1 MARWTVSVMMPR
13 KYPSRSPKA
22 TERGILRPGGK
33 QMTYTAP
40 LADMRFAL
48 REVAG
53 LQQIAA
59 LPGYEHA
66 TDDTIDAVLEE
77 AAKLAGNGLA
87 PLNREG
93 DKAGAKLENGVVR
106 TAPGFAG
113 LYKEFVD
120 GGWNSLPFDPEFG
133 GQGMPWLLAATVQ
146 EMWQAAN
153 MGFGLVLLLN
163 QGAIDAI
170 HHHGSAEQKATFLPR
185 MISGEWT
192 GTMNLTEPQAGSDLA
207 QLKTRAARSGDH
219 YLVSGQKIFI
229 TYGEHDMAENIVH
242 LVLARTPDAQAGVR
256 GISLFIVP
264 KFLVGADGKPAK
276 RNDLRCVSLEH
287 KLGIHASPTCVMS
300 FGDDGGAVGYLVGE
314 EGRGL
319 SYMFTMMNNARLAVG
334 IQGLAIAE
342 RAYQQAAAFAK
353 TRVQSKDDASDK
365 PQPVPIVHHAD
376 VRRMLMT
383 MRAQIEA
390 MRALG
395 YYTAAGID
403 GALKHPDRD
412 SARKIQDR
420 VDLLIPIVKAWFTD
434 LGNEIA
440 SLGVQIHGGMGF
452 IEETGAAQHL
462 RDARILPI
470 YEGTNGIQARDLV
483 GRKVAKDGGET
494 MLALVAEMRA
504 TAEEMKASP
513 GDDLAAIRGA
523 LQVAADALEDATRWV
538 AQSVKADL
546 VAALAGSVPFLR
558 LAGTALGGWLLAR
571 SALAAQGKLAGRDG
585 DPAFLEAKVVTA
597 RFYAEVILPPAL
609 AQLGPLKAAGRTVF
623 ALEESQL

>member
-1 MARWTVSVMMPR
+1 
-13 KYPSRSPKA
+13 
-22 TERGILRPGGK
+22 
-33 QMTYTAP
+33 MTYTAP

-53 LQQIAA
+53 LSGVAA

-87 PLNREG
+87 PLNRDG
-93 DKAGAKLENGVVR
+93 DKVGAKLENGVVR
-106 TAPGFAG
+106 TAPGFAAI
-113 LYKEFVD
+113 YKEFVE

-133 GQGMPWLLAATVQ
+133 GQGMPWLLATAVQ

-170 HHHGSAEQKATFLPR
+170 HHHGSEEQKATYLPK

-192 GTMNLTEPQAGSDLA
+192 GTMNLTEPQAGSDLG
-207 QLKTRAARSGDH
+207 QLKSRAVKNGDH
-219 YLVSGQKIFI
+219 YLVTGQKIYI

-242 LVLARTPDAQAGVR
+242 LVLARTPDAPAGVR

-264 KFLVGADGKPAK
+264 KFLVGADGSLGK

-319 SYMFTMMNNARLAVG
+319 SYMFTMMNNARLSVG

-342 RAYQQAAAFAK
+342 RAYQQAAAFAR
-353 TRVQSKDDASDK
+353 TRVQSKDDGSAAPAS
-365 PQPVPIVHHAD
+365 VSIVHHAD
-376 VRRMLMT
+376 VRRMLMS

-403 GALKHPDRD
+403 GALKQSDK
-412 SARKIQDR
+412 AAGRKIQDR

-440 SLGVQIHGGMGF
+440 STGVQIHGGMGF
-452 IEETGAAQHL
+452 IEDTGAAQHL

-504 TAEEMKASP
+504 TAEEMRAAP
-513 GDDLAAIRGA
+513 GDDIEAIRAGLVA
-523 LQVAADALEDATRWV
+523 AADALEDATRWV
-538 AQSVKADL
+538 AQSVKAEL
-546 VAALAGSVPFLR
+546 VSALAGSVPFLR
-558 LAGTALGGWLLAR
+558 LAGTALGAWLLAR
-571 SALAAQGKLAGRDG
+571 SALVAQTRLGQRDG
-585 DPAFLEAKVVTA
+585 DPAFLEAKLVTA

-623 ALEESQL
+623 VLSEEQF

>member
-1 MARWTVSVMMPR
+1 
-13 KYPSRSPKA
+13 
-22 TERGILRPGGK
+22 
-33 QMTYTAP
+33 MTYAAP

-48 REVAG
+48 RELAD
-53 LQQIAA
+53 LQQVAA

-66 TDDTIDAVLEE
+66 TDDTVDAVLEE

-93 DKAGAKLENGVVR
+93 DKVGAKLENGVVR
-106 TAPGFAG
+106 TAPGFAAI
-113 LYKEFVD
+113 YKEFVS

-170 HHHGSAEQKATFLPR
+170 HHHGSAKQKAVYLPK

-192 GTMNLTEPQAGSDLA
+192 GTMNLTEPQAGSDLG
-207 QLKTRAARSGDH
+207 QLKSRAVKNGDH
-219 YLVSGQKIFI
+219 YLVTGQKIFI

-242 LVLARTPDAQAGVR
+242 LVLARTPDAPAGVR

-264 KFLVGADGKPAK
+264 KFLAGADGEPGK

-319 SYMFTMMNNARLAVG
+319 SYMFTMMNNARLSVG

-342 RAYQQAAAFAK
+342 RAYQQAASFAK
-353 TRVQSKDDASDK
+353 TRVQSKDDGSPK
-365 PQPVPIVHHAD
+365 PEPVSIIHHAD

-403 GALKHPDRD
+403 GALKHPDKET
-412 SARKIQDR
+412 ARKTQDR

-440 SLGVQIHGGMGF
+440 STGVQVHGGMGF

-504 TAEEMKASP
+504 LAEEMKAAP
-513 GDDLAAIRGA
+513 GDDLAVVRAA
-523 LQVAADALEDATRWV
+523 VLASADALEDATKWV
-538 AQSVKADL
+538 AQSVKAEL
-546 VAALAGSVPFLR
+546 AAALAGSVPFLR

-571 SALAAQGKLAGRDG
+571 GALVAQARLAARDG
-585 DPAFLEAKVVTA
+585 DPAFLEAKLVTA
-597 RFYAEVILPPAL
+597 RFYAEVVLPPAL
-609 AQLGPLKAAGRTVF
+609 AELGPLKAAGRTVF
-623 ALEESQL
+623 ALTEAQL

>member
-1 MARWTVSVMMPR
+1 
-13 KYPSRSPKA
+13 
-22 TERGILRPGGK
+22 
-33 QMTYTAP
+33 MTYTAP
-40 LADMRFAL
+40 LDDMRFAL

-53 LQQIAA
+53 LGRVAT

-93 DKAGAKLENGVVR
+93 DKVGAKLENGVVR
-106 TAPGFAG
+106 TAPGFAAI
-113 LYKEFVD
+113 YKEFVE

-133 GQGMPWLLAATVQ
+133 GQGMPWLLAASVQ

-170 HHHGSAEQKATFLPR
+170 HHHGSAEQKATWLPK

-192 GTMNLTEPQAGSDLA
+192 GTMNLTEPQAGSDLG
-207 QLKTRAARSGDH
+207 QLKSRAVKDGDH
-219 YLVSGQKIFI
+219 YLITGQKIFI
-229 TYGEHDMAENIVH
+229 TYGEHDMTENIVH
-242 LVLARTPDAQAGVR
+242 LVLARTPDAPAGVR

-264 KFLVGADGKPAK
+264 KFLVGADGKLGR

-300 FGDDGGAVGYLVGE
+300 YGDDGGAVGYLVGE

-319 SYMFTMMNNARLAVG
+319 SYMFTMMNNARLSVG

-342 RAYQQAAAFAK
+342 RAYQQAAAFARA
-353 TRVQSKDDASDK
+353 RVQSKDDGSPDAK
-365 PQPVPIVHHAD
+365 PVSIVHHAD
-376 VRRMLMT
+376 VRRMLMS

-403 GALKHPDRD
+403 AASRHPDKEA
-412 SARKIQDR
+412 ARRTQDR
-420 VDLLIPIVKAWFTD
+420 VDLLIPVVKAWFTD

-440 SLGVQIHGGMGF
+440 SMGVQIHGGMGF

-494 MLALVAEMRA
+494 MLGLVAEMRA
-504 TAEEMKASP
+504 LAGELKAAP
-513 GDDLAAIRGA
+513 GDDLATIAA
-523 LQVAADALEDATRWV
+523 SLATAADALEEATRWV

-558 LAGTALGGWLLAR
+558 LAGTALGGWLLAKG
-571 SALAAQGKLAGRDG
+571 ALVAQGKLATRDG
-585 DPAFLEAKVVTA
+585 DPAFLEAKIVTA

-609 AQLGPLKAAGRTVF
+609 AQLGPLKAAGRTVL
-623 ALEESQL
+623 ALKEEQFF

>member
-1 MARWTVSVMMPR
+1 
-13 KYPSRSPKA
+13 
-22 TERGILRPGGK
+22 
-33 QMTYTAP
+33 MTYSAP
-40 LADMRFAL
+40 LADIRFAL

-53 LQQIAA
+53 LAGVSA

-66 TDDTIDAVLEE
+66 TDDTVDAVLEE

-87 PLNREG
+87 PLNRDG
-93 DKAGAKLENGVVR
+93 DKIGATLENGVVR

-113 LYKEFVD
+113 IYKEFVA

-133 GQGMPWLLAATVQ
+133 GQGMPWLLATSVQ

-170 HHHGSAEQKATFLPR
+170 HHHGSPEQRATYLPR

-192 GTMNLTEPQAGSDLA
+192 GTMNLTEPQAGSDLG
-207 QLKTRAARSGDH
+207 QLKSRAVREGDH
-219 YLVSGQKIFI
+219 YLITGQKIFI
-229 TYGEHDMAENIVH
+229 TYGDHDMAENIVH
-242 LVLARTPDAQAGVR
+242 LVLARTPDAPAGVR

-264 KFLVGADGKPAK
+264 KFLVGADGAPGK
-276 RNDLRCVSLEH
+276 RNDLHCVSLEH

-300 FGDDGGAVGYLVGE
+300 FGDDGGAVGHLVGE

-319 SYMFTMMNNARLAVG
+319 SYMFTMMNNARLSVG

-342 RAYQQAAAFAK
+342 RAYQQAAAFAR
-353 TRVQSKDDASDK
+353 TRVQSKDDGSPRPESVA
-365 PQPVPIVHHAD
+365 IIHHAD

-403 GALKHPDRD
+403 GALKHPDKEA
-412 SARKIQDR
+412 ARKIQDR

-440 SLGVQIHGGMGF
+440 STGVQIHGGMGF

-504 TAEEMKASP
+504 VAEEMKAAP
-513 GDDLAAIRGA
+513 GDDLAAIRTA
-523 LQVAADALEDATRWV
+523 VLASAEALEDATKWV

-571 SALAAQGKLAGRDG
+571 SALVAQTRLATRDG
-585 DPAFLEAKVVTA
+585 DPAFLEAKLITA
-597 RFYAEVILPPAL
+597 RFYAEVVLPPAL

-623 ALEESQL
+623 ALREDQF

>member
-1 MARWTVSVMMPR
+1 
-13 KYPSRSPKA
+13 
-22 TERGILRPGGK
+22 
-33 QMTYTAP
+33 MTYTAP

-53 LQQIAA
+53 LQHVAS

-66 TDDTIDAVLEE
+66 TDDTVDAVLEE

-87 PLNREG
+87 PLNRDG
-93 DKAGAKLENGVVR
+93 DKVGARLENGVVR

-113 LYKEFVD
+113 IYKEFVD

-170 HHHGSAEQKATFLPR
+170 HHHGSAEQKARYLPK

-207 QLKTRAARSGDH
+207 QLRCRAVREGEH
-219 YLVSGQKIFI
+219 YRITGQKIFI

-242 LVLARTPDAQAGVR
+242 LVLARTPDAPAGVR

-264 KFLVGADGKPAK
+264 KFLPEADGKPGK

-300 FGDDGGAVGYLVGE
+300 FGDDGGANGYLVGE

-319 SYMFTMMNNARLAVG
+319 SYMFTMMNNARLSVG

-353 TRVQSKDDASDK
+353 TRVQSKDDGSARSE
-365 PQPVPIVHHAD
+365 PVSIIHHAD
-376 VRRMLMT
+376 IRRMLMT

-403 GALKHPDRD
+403 SALKHPDREQ
-412 SARKIQDR
+412 ARRTQDR

-440 SLGVQIHGGMGF
+440 SIGVQVHGGMGF

-483 GRKVAKDGGET
+483 GRKIAKDGGET
-494 MLALVAEMRA
+494 MLGLVAEMRA
-504 TAEEMKASP
+504 LAREMAGAP
-513 GDDLAAIRGA
+513 GDDLAAIRDA
-523 LQVAADALEDATRWV
+523 LAASADALEDATQWV
-538 AQSVKADL
+538 AQSVKGEL

-571 SALAAQGKLAGRDG
+571 SALAAQARLASRDG
-585 DPAFLEAKVVTA
+585 DPAFLEAKLVTA
-597 RFYAEVILPPAL
+597 RFYAEVVLPPAL

-623 ALEESQL
+623 ALTEAQL

>member
-1 MARWTVSVMMPR
+1 MG
-13 KYPSRSPKA
+13 
-22 TERGILRPGGK
+22 ERGWGVG
-33 QMTYTAP
+33 
-40 LADMRFAL
+40 
-48 REVAG
+48 EGAG
-53 LQQIAA
+53 LGRFST

-66 TDDTIDAVLEE
+66 TDDTVDAVLEE

-87 PLNREG
+87 PLNRDG
-93 DKAGAKLENGVVR
+93 DKVGAKLENGIVR

-113 LYKEFVD
+113 IYKEFVT

-133 GQGMPWLLAATVQ
+133 GQGMPWLLATSVQ

-170 HHHGSAEQKATFLPR
+170 HHHGSPEQRTTYLPK

-192 GTMNLTEPQAGSDLA
+192 GTMNLTEPQAGSDLG
-207 QLKTRAARSGDH
+207 QLKSRAVRNGNH
-219 YLVSGQKIFI
+219 YLVTGQKIFI
-229 TYGEHDMAENIVH
+229 TYGEHDLTENIVH
-242 LVLARTPDAQAGVR
+242 LVLARTPDAPAGVR

-264 KFLVGADGKPAK
+264 KFLVDADGVPGK

-319 SYMFTMMNNARLAVG
+319 SYMFTMMNNARLSVG

-342 RAYQQAAAFAK
+342 RAYQQAAAFAR
-353 TRVQSKDDASDK
+353 TRVQSKDDGSPK
-365 PQPVPIVHHAD
+365 PESVAIVHHAD

-403 GALKHPDRD
+403 GALKHPDKET
-412 SARKIQDR
+412 ARKTQDR

-440 SLGVQIHGGMGF
+440 STGVQIHGGMGF

-504 TAEEMKASP
+504 LAEEMKAAP
-513 GDDLAAIRGA
+513 GDDLAAIRAGV
-523 LQVAADALEDATRWV
+523 LAAMEALEDATKWV

-546 VAALAGSVPFLR
+546 VTALAGSVPFLR

-571 SALAAQGKLAGRDG
+571 SALVAQTRLATRDG
-585 DPAFLEAKVVTA
+585 DPAFLEAKLITA
-597 RFYAEVILPPAL
+597 RFYAEVVLPPAL

-623 ALEESQL
+623 ALKEDQF

>member
-1 MARWTVSVMMPR
+1 
-13 KYPSRSPKA
+13 
-22 TERGILRPGGK
+22 
-33 QMTYTAP
+33 MTYTAP

-53 LQQIAA
+53 LQQVAT

-93 DKAGAKLENGVVR
+93 DKVGARLENGVVR

-113 LYKEFVD
+113 IYKEFVD
-120 GGWNSLPFDPEFG
+120 GGWNSLPFDPEYG

-170 HHHGSAEQKATFLPR
+170 HHHGSDEQKSTWLPR

-207 QLKTRAARSGDH
+207 QLKTQAVKKGDH
-219 YLVSGQKIFI
+219 YLVTGQKIFI
-229 TYGEHDMAENIVH
+229 TYGDHDMAENIVH
-242 LVLARTPDAQAGVR
+242 LVLARTPDAPPGVR

-264 KFLVGADGKPAK
+264 KFLLGPDGKPGK
-276 RNDLRCVSLEH
+276 RNDLRCISLEH

-319 SYMFTMMNNARLAVG
+319 GYMFTMMNNARLSVG

-342 RAYQQAAAFAK
+342 RAYQQAVAFAK
-353 TRVQSKDDASDK
+353 TRVQSKDDGSAK
-365 PQPVPIVHHAD
+365 PQPVAIVQHAD
-376 VRRMLMT
+376 VRRMLMS

-403 GALKHPDRD
+403 GALKTADREA
-412 SARKIQDR
+412 ARRTQDR

-440 SLGVQIHGGMGF
+440 STGVQIHGGMGF
-452 IEETGAAQHL
+452 VEETGAAQHL

-504 TAEEMKASP
+504 TAAEMKAAP
-513 GDDLAAIRGA
+513 GDDLAAIRAGLEA
-523 LQVAADALEDATRWV
+523 SADALEDATRWV
-538 AQSVKADL
+538 AGSVKAHL
-546 VAALAGSVPFLR
+546 VDALAGSVPFLR

-571 SALAAQGKLAGRDG
+571 GALAAQARLAARDG
-585 DPAFLEAKVVTA
+585 DPAFLEAKIVTA

-623 ALEESQL
+623 ALPEAML

>member
-1 MARWTVSVMMPR
+1 
-13 KYPSRSPKA
+13 
-22 TERGILRPGGK
+22 
-33 QMTYTAP
+33 MTYTAP

-53 LQQIAA
+53 LSGVAA

-77 AAKLAGNGLA
+77 AGKLAGNGLA

-93 DKAGAKLENGVVR
+93 DKVGARLENGVVR
-106 TAPGFAG
+106 TAPGFAAI
-113 LYKEFVD
+113 YKEFVG

-133 GQGMPWLLAATVQ
+133 GQGMPWLLATAVQ

-170 HHHGSAEQKATFLPR
+170 HHHGSEEQKAAYLPK

-192 GTMNLTEPQAGSDLA
+192 GTMNLTEPQAGSDLG
-207 QLKTRAARSGDH
+207 QLKSRAVKSGDH
-219 YLVSGQKIFI
+219 YLVSGQKIYI

-242 LVLARTPDAQAGVR
+242 LVLARTPDAPAGVR

-264 KFLVGADGKPAK
+264 KYLPDADGKPGK

-319 SYMFTMMNNARLAVG
+319 SYMFTMMNNARLSVG

-342 RAYQQAAAFAK
+342 RAYQQAAAFAR
-353 TRVQSKDDASDK
+353 TRVQSKDDGSAK
-365 PQPVPIVHHAD
+365 PDSVAIVHHAD
-376 VRRMLMT
+376 VRRMLMS

-403 GALKHPDRD
+403 GALKQPDK
-412 SARKIQDR
+412 AAGRKIQDR

-440 SLGVQIHGGMGF
+440 STGVQIHGGMGF
-452 IEETGAAQHL
+452 IEDTGAAQHL

-504 TAEEMKASP
+504 TAEEMKAAP
-513 GDDLAAIRGA
+513 GDDIEAIYTGLVA
-523 LQVAADALEDATRWV
+523 AADALEDATKWV
-538 AQSVKADL
+538 AQSVKTEL
-546 VAALAGSVPFLR
+546 VSALAGSVPFLR

-571 SALAAQGKLAGRDG
+571 GALVAQTRLGQRDS
-585 DPAFLEAKVVTA
+585 DPDFLEAKLVTA

-623 ALEESQL
+623 VLSEEQF

>member
-1 MARWTVSVMMPR
+1 
-13 KYPSRSPKA
+13 
-22 TERGILRPGGK
+22 
-33 QMTYTAP
+33 MTYTAP

-48 REVAG
+48 RELAG
-53 LQQIAA
+53 LAGVAA

-87 PLNREG
+87 PLNRDG
-93 DKAGAKLENGVVR
+93 DKIGATLENGVVR
-106 TAPGFAG
+106 TAPGFAAI
-113 LYKEFVD
+113 YKEFVE
-120 GGWNSLPFDPEFG
+120 GGWNSLPFDPAFG
-133 GQGMPWLLAATVQ
+133 GQGMPWLLATTVQ

-170 HHHGSAEQKATFLPR
+170 HHHGSEAQKAAYLPK

-192 GTMNLTEPQAGSDLA
+192 GTMNLTEPQAGSDLG
-207 QLKTRAARSGDH
+207 QLKSRAVKDGDH
-219 YLVSGQKIFI
+219 YLVSGQKIYI

-242 LVLARTPDAQAGVR
+242 LVLARTPDAPAGVR

-264 KFLVGADGKPAK
+264 KYLPDADGKPGK

-319 SYMFTMMNNARLAVG
+319 SYMFTMMNNARLSVG

-342 RAYQQAAAFAK
+342 RAYQQAAAFARS
-353 TRVQSKDDASDK
+353 RVQSKDDGSTAPAS
-365 PQPVPIVHHAD
+365 VSIVHHAD
-376 VRRMLMT
+376 VRRMLMS

-403 GALKHPDRD
+403 GALKQPDKAAGR
-412 SARKIQDR
+412 RIQDR

-440 SLGVQIHGGMGF
+440 STGVQIHGGMGF
-452 IEETGAAQHL
+452 IEDTGAAQHL

-494 MLALVAEMRA
+494 MLALVADMRA
-504 TAEEMKASP
+504 TAQEMKAAP
-513 GDDLAAIRGA
+513 GDDIEAIRTGLMA
-523 LQVAADALEDATRWV
+523 AADALEDATEWV
-538 AQSVKADL
+538 AQSVKAEL
-546 VAALAGSVPFLR
+546 VNALAGSVPFLH

-571 SALAAQGKLAGRDG
+571 SALVAQKRLGERDG
-585 DPAFLEAKVVTA
+585 DPAFLEAKLVTA

-623 ALEESQL
+623 ALAEEQF

>member
-1 MARWTVSVMMPR
+1 
-13 KYPSRSPKA
+13 
-22 TERGILRPGGK
+22 
-33 QMTYTAP
+33 
-40 LADMRFAL
+40 MRFAL

-53 LQQIAA
+53 LSGVAA

-77 AAKLAGNGLA
+77 AGKLAGNGLA

-93 DKAGAKLENGVVR
+93 DKVGARLENGVVR
-106 TAPGFAG
+106 TAPGFATI
-113 LYKEFVD
+113 YKDFVE

-133 GQGMPWLLAATVQ
+133 GQGMPWLLATAVQ

-170 HHHGSAEQKATFLPR
+170 HHHGSEEQKAAYLPK

-192 GTMNLTEPQAGSDLA
+192 GTMNLTEPQAGSDLG
-207 QLKTRAARSGDH
+207 QLKSRAVKSGDH
-219 YLVSGQKIFI
+219 YLVSGQKIYI

-242 LVLARTPDAQAGVR
+242 LVLARTPDAPAGVR

-264 KFLVGADGKPAK
+264 KYLPDADGKPGK

-319 SYMFTMMNNARLAVG
+319 SYMFTMMNNARLSVG

-342 RAYQQAAAFAK
+342 RAYQQAAAFAR
-353 TRVQSKDDASDK
+353 TRVQSKDDGSAK
-365 PQPVPIVHHAD
+365 PDSVAIVHHAD
-376 VRRMLMT
+376 VRRMLMS

-403 GALKHPDRD
+403 GALKQPDK
-412 SARKIQDR
+412 AAGRKIQDR

-440 SLGVQIHGGMGF
+440 STGVQIHGGMGF
-452 IEETGAAQHL
+452 IEDTGAAQHL

-494 MLALVAEMRA
+494 MLALVADMRA
-504 TAEEMKASP
+504 TAEEMKAAP
-513 GDDLAAIRGA
+513 GDDIEAIRTGLVA
-523 LQVAADALEDATRWV
+523 AADALEDATKWV
-538 AQSVKADL
+538 AQSVKTEL
-546 VAALAGSVPFLR
+546 VSALAGSVPFLR

-571 SALAAQGKLAGRDG
+571 GALVAQTRLGQRDS
-585 DPAFLEAKVVTA
+585 DPDFLEAKLVTA

-623 ALEESQL
+623 VLSEEQF

>member
-1 MARWTVSVMMPR
+1 
-13 KYPSRSPKA
+13 
-22 TERGILRPGGK
+22 
-33 QMTYTAP
+33 MTYTAP

-53 LQQIAA
+53 LEQVAA

-66 TDDTIDAVLEE
+66 TDDTVDAVLEE

-106 TAPGFAG
+106 TAPGFVG
-113 LYKEFVD
+113 IYKEFVD

-170 HHHGSAEQKATFLPR
+170 HHHGSAEQKATYLPK

-192 GTMNLTEPQAGSDLA
+192 GTMNLTEPQAGSDLG
-207 QLKTRAARSGDH
+207 QLKSRAVKAGDH
-219 YLVSGQKIFI
+219 YLVTGQKIFI
-229 TYGEHDMAENIVH
+229 TYGEHDMADNIVH
-242 LVLARTPDAQAGVR
+242 LVLARTPDAPAGVR
-256 GISLFIVP
+256 GISLFVVP
-264 KFLVGADGKPAK
+264 KFLVGADGTVGK
-276 RNDLRCVSLEH
+276 RNDLHCVSLEH

-319 SYMFTMMNNARLAVG
+319 SYMFTMMNNARLSVG

-353 TRVQSKDDASDK
+353 NRVQSKDDGSAK
-365 PQPVPIVHHAD
+365 PEPVAIIHHAD

-403 GALKHPDRD
+403 GALKHPERET
-412 SARKIQDR
+412 ARRTQDR

-440 SLGVQIHGGMGF
+440 SIGVQIHGGMGF

-504 TAEEMKASP
+504 LA
-513 GDDLAAIRGA
+513 DDLGELRGLELAEIRDGVQASAQVLEAA
-523 LQVAADALEDATRWV
+523 TKWV
-538 AQSVKADL
+538 AESVKSDL
-546 VAALAGSVPFLR
+546 VTALAGSVPFLR
-558 LAGTALGGWLLAR
+558 LAGTALGCWLLAK
-571 SALAAQGKLAGRDG
+571 SALAAQTKLERGDG
-585 DPAFLEAKVVTA
+585 DPAFLQAKIVTA
-597 RFYAEVILPPAL
+597 RFYAEVVLPPAL
-609 AQLGPLKAAGRTVF
+609 AQLGPMRAAGHTVF
-623 ALEESQL
+623 ALTEAQL

>member
-1 MARWTVSVMMPR
+1 
-13 KYPSRSPKA
+13 
-22 TERGILRPGGK
+22 
-33 QMTYTAP
+33 MTYTAP

-53 LQQIAA
+53 LSGVAA

-93 DKAGAKLENGVVR
+93 DKVGARLENGVVR
-106 TAPGFAG
+106 TAPGFAAI
-113 LYKEFVD
+113 YKEFVE

-133 GQGMPWLLAATVQ
+133 GQGMPWLLATTVQ

-170 HHHGSAEQKATFLPR
+170 HHHGSDAQKATYLPK

-192 GTMNLTEPQAGSDLA
+192 GTMNLTEPQAGSDLG
-207 QLKTRAARSGDH
+207 QLKSRAVKSGDH
-219 YLVSGQKIFI
+219 YLVTGQKIFI

-242 LVLARTPDAQAGVR
+242 LVLARTPDAPAGVR

-264 KFLVGADGKPAK
+264 KYLANEDGTPGK

-319 SYMFTMMNNARLAVG
+319 SYMFTMMNNARLSVG

-342 RAYQQAAAFAK
+342 RAYQQAAAFARS
-353 TRVQSKDDASDK
+353 RVQSKDDGSPRPAS
-365 PQPVPIVHHAD
+365 VAIVHHAD
-376 VRRMLMT
+376 VRRMLMS
-383 MRAQIEA
+383 MRSQIEA

-403 GALKHPDRD
+403 GALKQPDKAA
-412 SARKIQDR
+412 ARRIQDR

-440 SLGVQIHGGMGF
+440 STGVQIHGGMGF
-452 IEETGAAQHL
+452 VEETGAAQHL

-504 TAEEMKASP
+504 TAEEMKAAP
-513 GDDLAAIRGA
+513 GDDLEAIRTGLEA
-523 LQVAADALEDATRWV
+523 AADALEDATKWV
-538 AQSVKADL
+538 AQSVKAEL
-546 VAALAGSVPFLR
+546 VNALAGSVPFLR

-571 SALAAQGKLAGRDG
+571 GALVAQTRLGQRDG
-585 DPAFLEAKVVTA
+585 DPAFLEAKLVTA

-609 AQLGPLKAAGRTVF
+609 AELGPLKAAGRTVF
-623 ALEESQL
+623 VLSEEQF